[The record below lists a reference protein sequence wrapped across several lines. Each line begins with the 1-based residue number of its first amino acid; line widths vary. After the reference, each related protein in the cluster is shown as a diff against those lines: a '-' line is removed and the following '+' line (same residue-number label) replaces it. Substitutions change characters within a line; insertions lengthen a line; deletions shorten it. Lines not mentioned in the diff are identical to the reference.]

1 MTGDVFILQMV
12 NDILTWV
19 DAYDEWGVNL
29 EDGALSAL
37 MSPPPMKDFIESG
50 SRLSHGKQIIAKTPR
65 YDSRDLTLQFHIV
78 ASSKEDFFSKYSA
91 FCNDVLSK
99 GTFALKT
106 KYQPARTVTQ
116 NGSTVTI
123 PAVVYHLVYKSCS
136 QYTQYRQEMAKF
148 TLKVSEPD
156 PTNRTEVI

>member
-12 NDILTWV
+12 DGSLTWV
-19 DAYDEWGVNL
+19 DAFDAWGVNL

-37 MSPPPMKDFIESG
+37 MAPPPMKDFIESG
-50 SRLSHGKQIIAKTPR
+50 SRLTHGKQIIAKVPR

-78 ASSKEDFFSKYSA
+78 ASSKEDFFSKYAA
-91 FCNDVLSK
+91 FCDDVLSK
-99 GTFALKT
+99 GIFSIKT

-116 NGSTVTI
+116 DGNSVTI
-123 PAVVYHLVYKSCS
+123 PEVVYHLVYRSCS
-136 QYTQYRQEMAKF
+136 QYTQYHREMAKF

-156 PTNRTEVI
+156 PTNRTEVV